1 MWWIVGAVALTA
13 VVAAVILLRRR
24 RRSGGSAGE
33 PAGDPAGAP
42 ERGPWSRLRTLLGG
56 EVTDWTRV
64 EEVLLAGDVGAE
76 ASAEVVERARRAVRQ
91 GAEPAAA
98 LRAEMVSMFG
108 HRDRSLSLRSP
119 LGVIVVVGVNGS
131 GKTTTIAKLA
141 SMLLASGSVPLLA
154 AADTFR
160 AAAGEQLH
168 RWGERLGVDVVG
180 GSAGGDPAAVAFDA
194 LAAARARGRDVLI
207 VDTAGRL
214 HSKSNLMDELGKVV
228 RVLAREAGSV
238 DEVLLVVDGTTGQNA
253 IAQAEAFTAAV
264 GVTGVVLTKLDGT
277 ARGGMALAVEHRL
290 GIPVK
295 FVGTG
300 EHATDLL
307 HFVPEPFVERL
318 LEGS

>member
-1 MWWIVGAVALTA
+1 MWWVAA
-13 VVAAVILLRRR
+13 VVAVIVMISVIILIRRG
-24 RRSGGSAGE
+24 RRSTPRATPPQATPPVPGLG
-33 PAGDPAGAP
+33 
-42 ERGPWSRLRTLLGG
+42 SRLRTFLRGPD
-56 EVTDWTRV
+56 TDWARV
-64 EEVLLAGDVGAE
+64 EEVLLAADVGVGAT
-76 ASAEVVERARRAVRQ
+76 ADVVERARRSVGR
-91 GAEPAAA
+91 GVDPAAA
-98 LRAEMVSMFG
+98 LRAEMVAMFG
-108 HRDRSLSLRSP
+108 DRDRSLSLRSP

-141 SMLLASGSVPLLA
+141 SMLHSSGAAPLLA
-154 AADTFR
+154 AADTYR

-168 RWGERLGVDVVG
+168 LWAERLGIDVVVG
-180 GSAGGDPAAVAFDA
+180 AAGGDPAAVAFDA
-194 LAAARARGRDVLI
+194 LSAARARGRDVLI

-214 HSKSNLMDELGKVV
+214 HSKANLMDELGKVV

-238 DEVLLVVDGTTGQNA
+238 DEVLLVIDGTTGHNA

-277 ARGGMALAVEHRL
+277 ARGGMALAVEHGL

-300 EHATDLL
+300 EDASDLL
-307 HFVPEPFVERL
+307 AFDPVPFVERL